1 MSHLVETCD
10 FIDMF
15 EESAKLHRPLVVTLS
30 GGQHF
35 EDTARDVVTEDGA
48 DYVLFRQ
55 HGRVRARDVLSCVWP
70 APRPERY
77 DAKL

>member
-30 GGQHF
+30 EGRHF

-48 DYVLFRQ
+48 DYVVFRQ
-55 HGRVRARDVLSCVWP
+55 HGRVAARDVLSCVWP
-70 APRPERY
+70 APRADRY
-77 DAKL
+77 DSKL